1 MDLVNPIVRRWL
13 REGEEDP
20 AGFWG
25 RQATALPWLRRWD
38 RTFVAEPPSFRWFEG
53 GLTNLCHAALDHHVA
68 AGRGGHAALVYANER
83 GERRVLT
90 YAQLLHEVC
99 RAAAALRGM
108 GVGRGDRIT
117 LYMPTCPEAIVL
129 MLAAVR
135 IGAIHNAVF
144 AGFGERALGDRI
156 RASGSRAVFTA
167 DVTWRKGKE
176 TRLKQIVDGA
186 LRDGAPSVEH
196 VVVLRRG
203 DEPPPLEAGRDLW
216 WRDFLALA
224 AGHSGAVLPL
234 EANEPAFI
242 LATSGTT
249 ARPKLAVHA
258 HGGYG
263 VHVHAMGRI
272 CFGLRPSDVWWSTSD
287 IGWVVGHSY
296 VVYAP
301 LLAGCT
307 SVAYEGALD
316 HPGPE
321 TLWRLVEEL
330 GVTGV
335 FTSPTAVRLLMRYG
349 EAPARGSDLRSLERV
364 FCAGE
369 PLNAPAWEWL
379 QHQVFD
385 DRVPVIDHYWQT
397 ETGGPV
403 FGNPYGLAM
412 LPIKPGSASIPLPG
426 IDAAVVNPADGR
438 VVAPGEK
445 GIVVL
450 RRPFPGL
457 IASLWGEPERYAADY
472 WQRLP
477 DVWWTGDSA
486 SVDEDGYYFFAGR
499 ADEIIK
505 CAGHKLGAI
514 EVETALLTHPA
525 VAEAGVTGRPD
536 ALRGEVVAAFVA
548 LRQGQTPSAALREE
562 LLRAVRRELGP
573 VVVVGD
579 LEFVSMLPKTRSGK
593 IMRRVLRAVTLGRD
607 PGDVTTIEDEGSVE
621 EARRAWAEMKAEL
634 AGGGA
639 TPAIR

>member
-1 MDLVNPIVRRWL
+1 MDLVNPIVRRWI

-20 AGFWG
+20 AGFWA
-25 RQATALPWLRRWD
+25 RQAAALPWLRRWD
-38 RTFVAEPPSFRWFEG
+38 RTFVPEHPSFRWFDG
-53 GLTNLCHAALDHHVA
+53 GVTNLCHMALDHHVA
-68 AGRGGHAALVYANER
+68 SGRGGHAALVYANER

-90 YAQLLHEVC
+90 YAQLLHEVT

-108 GVGRGDRIT
+108 GLGKGDRVT
-117 LYMPTCPEAIVL
+117 VYMPTCPEAIVL

-135 IGAIHNAVF
+135 IGAIHTAVF

-176 TRLKQIVDGA
+176 TRLKEIVDGA
-186 LRDGAPSVEH
+186 LREGAGAVEH

-203 DEPPPLEAGRDLW
+203 DEPPALEAGRDLW

-224 AGHSGAVLPL
+224 AGHSGAVQEL

-249 ARPKLAVHA
+249 ARPKLAVHV
-258 HGGYG
+258 HGGYA

-321 TLWRLVEEL
+321 TAWRLVEEL
-330 GVTGV
+330 GITGI
-335 FTSPTAVRLLMRYG
+335 FTAPTAVRLLMRYG

-379 QHQVFD
+379 QRKVFE

-412 LPIKPGSASIPLPG
+412 LPIKPGSAAIPLPG
-426 IDAAVVNPADGR
+426 IDAAVVNATDGR
-438 VVAPGEK
+438 AVAPGEK

-486 SVDEDGYYFFAGR
+486 SMDEDGYFFFAGR

-505 CAGHKLGAI
+505 CAGHKLGTI

-536 ALRGEVVAAFVA
+536 PLRGEVVAAFVS
-548 LRQGQTPSAALREE
+548 LRQGHRPSATLREE
-562 LLRAVRRELGP
+562 LIRTVRRELGP
-573 VVVVGD
+573 VAVIGD
-579 LEFVSMLPKTRSGK
+579 LEFVQLLPKTRSGK

-621 EARRAWAEMKAEL
+621 EARRAWAEMRAEL
-634 AGGGA
+634 SGAGA
-639 TPAIR
+639 RDAP